1 MIVNKQ
7 DWCIEILLDILH
19 ELLDQF
25 VDSVKRQDEQV
36 IKYINE
42 IFIIFDQCVQL
53 LSPEY
58 DLAIA
63 EKASQVVVQM
73 LQVYALGGLKLRQ
86 IYFVESH
93 LENMMFAL
101 KSNKKIVQKRI
112 LKCLY
117 WALIQTEYSLK
128 MQLSDVVKLEEL
140 VA

>member
-1 MIVNKQ
+1 
-7 DWCIEILLDILH
+7 
-19 ELLDQF
+19 
-25 VDSVKRQDEQV
+25 
-36 IKYINE
+36 
-42 IFIIFDQCVQL
+42 VQL